1 MKVVKETS
9 FEQWRDVLSKIY
21 KDNFEDPKVENA
33 DQVKML
39 DVLSK
44 NEKAAEHEVIFFI
57 NFFMNITK
65 ILGTNK
71 TKRLFIKKI
80 RYNGSN

>member
-1 MKVVKETS
+1 
-9 FEQWRDVLSKIY
+9 
-21 KDNFEDPKVENA
+21 
-33 DQVKML
+33 ML

>member
-44 NEKAAEHEVIFFI
+44 NEKAAEHEELIKQRDFLSKKLDTMAVI
-57 NFFMNITK
+57 
-65 ILGTNK
+65 NK
-71 TKRLFIKKI
+71 RVEKDKD
-80 RYNGSN
+80 

>member
-33 DQVKML
+33 D
-39 DVLSK
+39 
-44 NEKAAEHEVIFFI
+44 
-57 NFFMNITK
+57 
-65 ILGTNK
+65 
-71 TKRLFIKKI
+71 
-80 RYNGSN
+80 